1 VHLVKLA
8 FCTMTSRSA
17 RLILSEQ
24 EKSTMLNRVARFLSR
39 LDNRT
44 SSLAMAYRDVRLVL
58 EPREQVLKI
67 MTEHEFSR
75 LHPLLTAMNIVSQS
89 QTRAA

>member
-1 VHLVKLA
+1 MKLA
-8 FCTMTSRSA
+8 YCTMTSRSA
-17 RLILSEQ
+17 RLLLSEQ
-24 EKSTMLNRVARFLSR
+24 EKSKLLNRVARFLTR
-39 LDNRT
+39 LDARAT
-44 SSLAMAYRDVRLVL
+44 SIAMAYRDLRLVL

-75 LHPLLTAMNIVSQS
+75 LHPLLTAINILPEA

>member
-17 RLILSEQ
+17 RLLLSEQ
-24 EKSTMLNRVARFLSR
+24 EKSAMLNRVTRFLSR
-39 LDNRT
+39 LDART
-44 SSLAMAYRDVRLVL
+44 TPLAMAYRELRLVL

-67 MTEHEFSR
+67 MTEHEFRR
-75 LHPLLTAMNIVSQS
+75 LHPLLTAISIVQER